1 MPTRNIIKNYGAGH
15 YYHAY
20 NRGVD
25 KMDIFRSPDDYEVM
39 LGLFKRYLSPE
50 RVYDAYRSL
59 LPNYRDKVELVAY
72 CLMPNHY
79 HLLLYLREE
88 DGIELLM
95 RSVMT
100 AYSRYFNKK
109 YGRVGTLFQNHFLA
123 ARITSD
129 AYLWHVSRYIH
140 LNPLDIGVEPS
151 SYPYSSIW
159 YYRGDKAAA
168 WLHNEKLADTP
179 EEKRRYTAEVSD
191 SREYHAL
198 RSKLKYVLAHSN
210 DSLQS
215 GGS

>member
-1 MPTRNIIKNYGAGH
+1 MPTRNIIKNYGAGE

-25 KMDIFRSPDDYEVM
+25 KMDIFRSPEDYDVL

-50 RVYDAYRSL
+50 RVYDIYRSP
-59 LPNYRDKVELVAY
+59 LPNYRDRVELIAY

-109 YGRVGTLFQNHFLA
+109 YARVGTLFQNHFLA

-140 LNPLDIGVEPS
+140 LNPLDIGENPR
-151 SYPYSSIW
+151 SYPYSSIG
-159 YYRGDKAAA
+159 YYRGDKTAI
-168 WLHNEKLADTP
+168 WLNVEKLVDTP
-179 EEKRRYTAEVSD
+179 EERMRYLTEVGD
-191 SREYHAL
+191 NQEYHML
-198 RSKLKYVLAHSN
+198 RSQLKYLLATPN
-210 DSLQS
+210 A
-215 GGS
+215 